1 MSAYIGTKAARKWT
15 GQIGSGGVADA
26 SVATIPIQSA
36 TGLTNGAVYVFTVD
50 RVDSNGVKTASKE
63 EVVKGTLSGTNFV
76 SCTRGVAG
84 TAQAHSAGAVVEI
97 LMEAVIWNELIEGLE
112 AEHGTDGTHDNT
124 KVGMLAGTQTFTG
137 EKTFTTPVTVNGTSS
152 SAGEVRL
159 REDTDNG
166 TNYIS
171 LKAPA
176 TLSGDKT
183 FILPNADGTTGQFLK
198 TDGSGN
204 LSFATPSSGG
214 ATHLARAYQS
224 VQQTNLTSG
233 SWVKINLQTENYDTG
248 NNFDSTTNYRYT
260 APSTGYYQVNAVLSF
275 GVTVANKYLGV
286 AIRRDGSTFLAYSW
300 VQTDNSGQISA
311 HLSDIV
317 YMTAGQYIEMMG
329 QVVGDSTFDVLADTI
344 ATYMSVAY
352 LGTGA

>member
-1 MSAYIGTKAARKWT
+1 M
-15 GQIGSGGVADA
+15 
-26 SVATIPIQSA
+26 
-36 TGLTNGAVYVFTVD
+36 
-50 RVDSNGVKTASKE
+50 
-63 EVVKGTLSGTNFV
+63 
-76 SCTRGVAG
+76 
-84 TAQAHSAGAVVEI
+84 
-97 LMEAVIWNELIEGLE
+97 
-112 AEHGTDGTHDNT
+112 
-124 KVGMLAGTQTFTG
+124 
-137 EKTFTTPVTVNGTSS
+137 
-152 SAGEVRL
+152 
-159 REDTDNG
+159 
-166 TNYIS
+166 
-171 LKAPA
+171 KAPA